1 MSDVKDKG
9 AMMDEKMKAMREI
22 MERHSMSA
30 FVEGSLDDDE
40 AILAIQSLYAK
51 ELGVV
56 KEALNNIYQAAG
68 LEPYKSYTLSMKDY
82 NGVMKALTILENLMG
97 EKQV

>member
-56 KEALNNIYQAAG
+56 KEALEKVMVASKINDLPSAYQMMQVETEKAIT
-68 LEPYKSYTLSMKDY
+68 LLKSLK
-82 NGVMKALTILENLMG
+82 G
-97 EKQV
+97 EV